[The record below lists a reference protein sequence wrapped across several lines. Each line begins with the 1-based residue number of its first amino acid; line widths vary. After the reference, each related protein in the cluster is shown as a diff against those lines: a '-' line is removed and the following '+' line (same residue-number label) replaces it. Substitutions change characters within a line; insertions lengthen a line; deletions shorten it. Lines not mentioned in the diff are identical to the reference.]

1 MLINK
6 IYAEVRRCP
15 WWTISQVAFALN
27 TTPASVTGT
36 CSAAGTTFNKIKT
49 AEIQRLKDYEVN
61 SKALRGIIKFK

>member
-6 IYAEVRRCP
+6 IYEEVKRCP

-49 AEIQRLKDYEVN
+49 SEIRRLKEYEVN
-61 SKALRGIIKFK
+61 SKMLRNIKM

>member
-6 IYAEVRRCP
+6 IYAEINRCP

-36 CSAAGTTFNKIKT
+36 CSAAGTTFNQIKI
-49 AEIQRLKDYEVN
+49 AEIRRLKEYETN
-61 SKALRGIIKFK
+61 SKALRGLTKLS

>member
-6 IYAEVRRCP
+6 IYDEVKRCP

-36 CSAAGTTFNKIKT
+36 CSAAGTTFNKIKNY
-49 AEIQRLKDYEVN
+49 EIRRLKEYEIN
-61 SKALRGIIKFK
+61 SKMLRGIKL

>member
-6 IYAEVRRCP
+6 IYEEINRCP

-36 CSAAGTTFNKIKT
+36 CSASGTTFNKIKMT
-49 AEIQRLKDYEVN
+49 EIRRLKEYEIN
-61 SKALRGIIKFK
+61 SKMLRGIKL

>member
-6 IYAEVRRCP
+6 IYDEVKACP

-49 AEIQRLKDYEVN
+49 AEIRRLKDYETN
-61 SKALRGIIKFK
+61 SKALRGLIKLS